1 MSHFASVGA
10 GTFLDGVVGNCA
22 KMTPL
27 RIVASIATTGYL
39 IGDTLYSWMIDDSM
53 KILKQVI
60 EEDLKQAPVL
70 TDVDDVLKEIETLE
84 KKLNSKVMLKC

>member
-1 MSHFASVGA
+1 
-10 GTFLDGVVGNCA
+10 
-22 KMTPL
+22 
-27 RIVASIATTGYL
+27 
-39 IGDTLYSWMIDDSM
+39 MIDDSM

-84 KKLNSKVMLKC
+84 KKLNSKVVLKC